1 MSEIQQATA
10 DIAVIQKSLPL
21 LQSLPGL
28 LTQHQASVSGAINAA
43 QKLTEKCKEAGKMTA
58 ELDEECKTLII
69 KINKTDEKLKENR
82 SPGTQ
87 LMTMIARAFTGEEGK
102 LAAPVQELQGFR
114 NQRAKEVVEEN
125 RRIEAEAK
133 AKAARDKEKA
143 DVVAWFTKCIATCL
157 NKKLFDRKKELTD
170 NFETFT
176 LDDFETRSEKLRA
189 LNNMFPSGKLDM
201 ILVYDQPRGVAFLT
215 NVEVVGIEAE
225 IKKGYPFDDFA
236 KVYQEELDEVK
247 RGLVDRIPSKKAELL
262 EKRAAAERAEQLRLQ
277 QVEQIR
283 QAELLKQQQ
292 QQAKN
297 QQEKQRLE
305 KLQQEQQLRQA
316 QLEEE
321 RKEQERVR
329 LENERLENERIT
341 AENIRLEN
349 ERLEKQETADKQA
362 DIAHAGA
369 IGNTLFDVA
378 NTAGQKQTEGETRRG
393 WKITVTHMAGWAEI
407 FQFWYMGKAAAT
419 PLDKFGKITLDQ
431 MKGYAED
438 QGDTEKI
445 SCKYLAY
452 EETIVAVNR
461 KVKASTKAQL

>member
-1 MSEIQQATA
+1 MSDQQATA

-28 LTQHQASVSGAINAA
+28 LTQHQASVSGATGAA
-43 QKLTEKCKEAGKMTA
+43 EKLIEKCKGSEKMTA

-87 LMTMIARAFTGEEGK
+87 LMTMIARAFTGEEAK
-102 LAAPVQELQGFR
+102 LAAPVKALQEFR
-114 NQRAKEVVEEN
+114 NQRAKEVVDDN
-125 RRIEAEAK
+125 LRIEQEAK
-133 AKAARDKEKA
+133 AKAAKDKEKA

-176 LDDFETRSEKLRA
+176 MEDFDTRSEKLRA
-189 LNNMFPSGKLDM
+189 LINIFPYGKLDT

-215 NVEVVGIEAE
+215 NVEVAGIEAE
-225 IKKGYPFDDFA
+225 IKKSYPFDDFA
-236 KVYQEELDEVK
+236 TVYQEELDEVK
-247 RGLVDRIPSKKAELL
+247 RGLVDRIPSKKTDLL
-262 EKRAAAERAEQLRLQ
+262 EKKAAAERAELLRQQ
-277 QVEQIR
+277 QVEETR
-283 QAELLKQQQ
+283 KAELLRQQQ

-297 QQEKQRLE
+297 QQEKERLE
-305 KLQQEQQLRQA
+305 KLQQQQQERQN
-316 QLEEE
+316 QLEAE

-329 LENERLENERIT
+329 LENERLEAERIT
-341 AENIRLEN
+341 NENVRLEN
-349 ERLEKQETADKQA
+349 ERLEKQETAEKQA

-369 IGNTLFDVA
+369 IGNILFDVA

-407 FQFWYMGKAAAT
+407 FQFWYMGKAATT

-445 SCKYLAY
+445 SSKYLTY

-461 KVKASTKAQL
+461 KAKPSTKAII